1 MEITERQIEVDGR
14 TFTERVEVSY
24 RQSDN
29 GELVKTTTVH
39 RTIAVGEKERRVIRF
54 VHYFFVY
61 YCRGEE
67 TFISLVMRLYK
78 ERLRLVKG
86 LSLRH
91 MKSMARL
98 SFWKKINDL
107 FTWTCN
113 QTVTIPVSDQV

>member
-54 VHYFFVY
+54 VHYFF
-61 YCRGEE
+61 CLLLLWRRN
-67 TFISLVMRLYK
+67 IYK
-78 ERLRLVKG
+78 SGNEIV
-86 LSLRH
+86 
-91 MKSMARL
+91 
-98 SFWKKINDL
+98 
-107 FTWTCN
+107 
-113 QTVTIPVSDQV
+113 